1 MDINWIE
8 DFLTLEKCGNFRI
21 ASEQRFVSQPAF
33 SRRIRS
39 LETWVGV
46 QLIDRSSQPV
56 HLTDAGELFKPVAQE
71 IVRLAYLSRND
82 IQAKIREKA
91 ETIRFSTL
99 STLAQYFIPSWLK
112 CLQDDIESELFS
124 VRTDFLNVEDYLC
137 ALDEG
142 EVDFFI
148 CYEDPTEML
157 LNDMKKYTSLHLGIE
172 TLVPVVSPDSNGKPR
187 WWLLSNPPGVIPYL
201 QTQYTPSLLPVKHHL
216 DSRYRNL
223 NFLPVYHTTIAA
235 SLNMMVREGYGV
247 AWVPLSIAINDL
259 DKGLLVRAGDE
270 KDDIKLDIK
279 IYRNANIIAPQAEKI
294 WQVLLHRDTP
304 CKV

>member
-1 MDINWIE
+1 MNLNWIE
-8 DFLTLEKCGNFRI
+8 DFLTLSNCGNFRI

-39 LETWVGV
+39 LETWVGAK
-46 QLIDRSSQPV
+46 LIDRSSQPV

-82 IQAKIREKA
+82 IQVKKREGEEKIRFA
-91 ETIRFSTL
+91 TL
-99 STLAQYFIPSWLK
+99 STLAQYFVPSWLK
-112 CLQDDIESELFS
+112 SIQEDIESELFS
-124 VRTDFLNVEDYLC
+124 VRTDFANVEDYLG

-142 EVDFFI
+142 EIDFFI

-157 LNDMKKYTSLHLGIE
+157 LNDMKKYSSLHLGVE
-172 TLVPVVSPDSNGKPR
+172 VLVPVVSPDSNGKPR
-187 WWLLSNPPGVIPYL
+187 WWLPSNPQKVIPYL

-223 NFLPVYHTTIAA
+223 KFLSVYQTTIAA
-235 SLNMMVREGYGV
+235 SLSAMAREGYGV
-247 AWVPLSIAINDL
+247 AWVPLSIAMNDL

-270 KDDIKLDIK
+270 NDEIKLVIK

-294 WQVLLHRDTP
+294 WQMLLHRDS
-304 CKV
+304 

>member
-8 DFLTLEKCGNFRI
+8 DFLTLCKYGNFRI
-21 ASEQRFVSQPAF
+21 ASEHRFISQPAF
-33 SRRIRS
+33 SRRIHS
-39 LETWVGV
+39 LETWIGAR
-46 QLIDRSSQPV
+46 LIDRSSQPV

-71 IVRLAYLSRND
+71 IVRLAYLSRSD
-82 IQAKIREKA
+82 IQVKIREK
-91 ETIRFSTL
+91 EEKIRFATL
-99 STLAQYFIPSWLK
+99 STLAQYFVPSWLK
-112 CLQDDIESELFS
+112 CIQEEIESEFFS
-124 VRTDFLNVEDYLC
+124 VRTDFANVEDYLC

-157 LNDMKKYTSLHLGIE
+157 LNDMKKYTSLNLGIE
-172 TLVPVVSPDSNGKPR
+172 MLVPVVSPDSEGKPR
-187 WWLLSNPPGVIPYL
+187 WWLPSKPEGVIPYL

-223 NFLPVYHTTIAA
+223 KFLSVYQTTISA
-235 SLNMMVREGYGV
+235 SLNAMAREGYGV
-247 AWVPLSIAINDL
+247 AWVPLSMAMNDL

-270 KDDIKLDIK
+270 SDDIRLDIK

-294 WQVLLHRDTP
+294 WQVLLQRDSR
-304 CKV
+304 